1 MKKKSIFTLIASAI
15 LITGVVIAGCTQDS
29 ASVSQQSGDA
39 SGIPAVQTLPSASD
53 NQISNNDRPA
63 LNWSGGPNSTPPS
76 GMRDN
81 RTRPSGTP
89 PAGMMNGTPPS
100 GPPPSGT
107 PPSGS
112 QR

>member
-1 MKKKSIFTLIASAI
+1 MKKKSIFSLIASAI

-29 ASVSQQSGDA
+29 ARVSQQSGDA
-39 SGIPAVQTLPSASD
+39 SGISAVQTLPTSSD
-53 NQISNNDRPA
+53 NQISSNDRPA
-63 LNWSGGPNSTPPS
+63 LNWSAEPNSTPPS
-76 GMRDN
+76 GMRDT
-81 RTRPSGTP
+81 RTRLSGTP

-100 GPPPSGT
+100 DPPPSGT